1 MFPFVQTSIVSM
13 QSIFCSFLC
22 FFSVLL
28 SNWMPEWMANVLT
41 NRSALVLLLFYYYF
55 IWIDL
60 NEMICI
66 ATNPLWTENATRK
79 PCDIATEAKK
89 LRTNKKWPGNERVT
103 IACQIEWKMYE
114 KIIEIVIIII
124 TRAESFPFLNCCCC
138 NGSMQKRC
146 SNQMILAM
154 IGRIQLRLL
163 LLYSNDN
170 ASKILLKMA
179 INIRIN
185 TISFFARLAI
195 QLGAEISNRWQCTA
209 FFMFRCFGIV
219 NQ

>member
-1 MFPFVQTSIVSM
+1 MNGKRTHKSFRAGIV
-13 QSIFCSFLC
+13 II
-22 FFSVLL
+22 
-28 SNWMPEWMANVLT
+28 
-41 NRSALVLLLFYYYF
+41 LLLFY
-55 IWIDL
+55 L
-60 NEMICI
+60 NWSEWNDMHSYKSIVNGKC
-66 ATNPLWTENATRK
+66 N
-79 PCDIATEAKK
+79 KK
-89 LRTNKKWPGNERVT
+89 TVRHCNWSKKKRTNKKWPGNERVT

-124 TRAESFPFLNCCCC
+124 TRAESFSFLNCCCC

-154 IGRIQLRLL
+154 IGSIQLRLL
-163 LLYSNDN
+163 LQYSNDN

-179 INIRIN
+179 INIRVD

-195 QLGAEISNRWQCTA
+195 QLGTEISNRWQCTA
-209 FFMFRCFGIV
+209 FFMCRCFGIV